1 MEQWKTIEIDGVV
14 YDNYEVSN
22 TGKIRNSKT
31 GKILKTRI
39 GSDGYEIV
47 GIYKNKKQKTVN
59 VHRMVGLMF
68 LENEDNLPYLNHKDE
83 NKLNNHVDNLEWC
96 TAQYNVLYSSHKVKG
111 QKREFCKGYHGVN
124 IVTGEVVEFY
134 SMKEL
139 EENGFNYKKVMQN
152 IGGRNNHYKGYK
164 WSKIWE

>member
-1 MEQWKTIEIDGVV
+1 MEQWKTIEIDGEV
-14 YDNYEVSN
+14 YDGYEVSN

-39 GSDGYEIV
+39 GSDGYEMVDIR
-47 GIYKNKKQKTVN
+47 KNKKQKTIRI
-59 VHRMVGLMF
+59 HRVVGLMF

-96 TAQYNVLYSSHKVKG
+96 TAQYNVLYSVESRNPKSKN
-111 QKREFCKGYHGVN
+111 CKGYHGVN

-164 WSKIWE
+164 WSKIF